1 MAAGPAAG
9 WDVRFFRLLWQRAL
23 ILALGVFSVWLIVD
37 VIFRF
42 TDNRLNWMLA
52 LGVTYGLAAYVVLP
66 RVIRVGLMLLRHR
79 HVPAYTTTGDG
90 LPGDPVNLALL
101 GTLAELR
108 AAFAALGWQEADPLG
123 FASSWRMVR
132 AFLFNAS
139 YPTAPFSTL
148 FLFARGQDIG
158 FQKAIG
164 DSPRKRHHVRFW
176 GLSLAKAQETAGT
189 TSLWQ
194 NRGQPADGER
204 AIWIGAATRDTG
216 FALTR
221 WSFQITHATDSDT
234 NAERDLVIA
243 ELKAR
248 QLIGDVKAYV
258 DRDELPAK
266 RVNHYVFDGD
276 VSLAELRS

>member
-1 MAAGPAAG
+1 
-9 WDVRFFRLLWQRAL
+9 LLWQRLL

-52 LGVTYGLAAYVVLP
+52 IGVTYGLAAYVVLP
-66 RVIRVGLMLLRHR
+66 RVIRFGLMLLRHR
-79 HVPAYTTTGDG
+79 HVPAYTVTGDG
-90 LPGDPVNLALL
+90 LAGDPVNLALV
-101 GTLAELR
+101 GTLADLR
-108 AAFAALGWQEADPLG
+108 GAFAALGWQEADKLG
-123 FASSWRMVR
+123 LASSWRMVR

-148 FLFARGQDIG
+148 YLFARGQDIG

-176 GLSLAKAQETAGT
+176 GLSLAQAKETAGT
-189 TSLWQ
+189 TRLWQ
-194 NRGQPADGER
+194 NRGQPAQGER
-204 AIWIGAATRDTG
+204 AIWVGAATRDTG

-234 NAERDLVIA
+234 NTERDLLIA
-243 ELKAR
+243 ELQAR
-248 QLIGDVKAYV
+248 TLIGDVQLYI

-276 VSLAELRS
+276 VSVAELKS